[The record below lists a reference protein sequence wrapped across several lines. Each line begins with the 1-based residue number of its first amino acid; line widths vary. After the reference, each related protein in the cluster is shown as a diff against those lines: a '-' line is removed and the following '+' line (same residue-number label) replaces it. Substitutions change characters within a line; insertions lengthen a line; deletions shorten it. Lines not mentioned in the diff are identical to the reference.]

1 MNQDNSLRGEFSS
14 ISPAEFFYRNRQMA
28 GFGNPSQAVYSTV
41 RELVENSIDACEE
54 ARRQPDVRVSIDEER
69 SGVVRVTVS
78 DNGTGVPYDEVP
90 NAFARVLYG
99 DKFTA
104 RQRRGTFGL
113 GVTMAA
119 LYGQIT
125 TDSPLIVVTQTN
137 HATGRY
143 YQLLIDIENNQP
155 VILSD
160 KSHEREGPGTEVTIR
175 LKGDLNRSRERIYDY
190 LQLTTVA
197 SPHARME
204 FTINGSS
211 ILKMGWWHQLL
222 PTPTTPSKP
231 HPHGADLELIR
242 RLVADAGERS
252 LHDFLVESFQRMGK
266 RTATRF
272 LKFLA
277 LNPRQAM
284 NTLGRE
290 DISRLSS
297 ALRSFDGLGRPDG
310 KCLSPI
316 GKDAFLTSVES
327 VFAPSALTYG
337 SRGPTEWSGN
347 AFIIEGVAAIGTG
360 ARAADVPALYRF
372 ANRVPLL
379 YDSSEDTLTKMLKRV
394 NWVQYGVGSTTP
406 VSIFL
411 HLCSTKIPFK
421 AAGKQSIASL
431 PEIEHEVLSLLRE
444 LGRSLKKTLKR
455 GERSVRDAQKKR
467 EFDKAMKQVAQFS
480 AELAERDV
488 VPSTAELIRRLFEVD
503 HHV

>member
-1 MNQDNSLRGEFSS
+1 
-14 ISPAEFFYRNRQMA
+14 
-28 GFGNPSQAVYSTV
+28 TV

-503 HHV
+503 HHA